1 MPLTARIRVTRF
13 DFKPYRSSSGE
24 DTVSHAISEYESHH
38 ASVTNILAILGD
50 EVQDLGRSVEAL
62 QTVLSPALVAI
73 AADPECMKHAQSLD
87 MLAQRLTALGIFVSS
102 LEHSV
107 PREWWLDFAAALRGV
122 TLSDLAWRLKGK
134 KAPDPPHQAGN
145 VDLF

>member
-1 MPLTARIRVTRF
+1 L
-13 DFKPYRSSSGE
+13 KQGE
-24 DTVSHAISEYESHH
+24 DIVSHAISDSESHH
-38 ASVTNILAILGD
+38 ASVTKILGILGD
-50 EVQDLGRSVEAL
+50 EVQDLGRTVETL
-62 QTVLSPALVAI
+62 QTILSPALLQI
-73 AADPECMKHAQSLD
+73 AADPACMKHAQTLD
-87 MLAQRLTALGIFVSS
+87 VLAQRLTALGRFVSS

-134 KAPDPPHQAGN
+134 TAPEPTHEAGA